1 MKQAVIDAVNA
12 GYRHIDGAFAYQN
25 EGEVGEAVRELISKG
40 VVKREDLFIT
50 SKVN

>member
-12 GYRHIDGAFAYQN
+12 GYRHIDCALCYEN
-25 EGEVGEAVRELISKG
+25 EQEVGEAIHELFSKG
-40 VVKREDLFIT
+40 VVKREELFIT